1 MTEIKIHP
9 ACDLFPAM
17 SEDDFQELKAN
28 IAEHGVRDFVTFWKG
43 QLVDGRH
50 RVRAMQELGIDVMCH
65 ASELFDDDD
74 PFAFAISVNLK
85 RRHLTTSQRAMIASR
100 LATLRHGTN
109 QFEEKEESQICHSS
123 SATQNEAA
131 SALNVSKR
139 SVTEAKA
146 LERDAAPEVTA
157 AVHAGT
163 VTLNAATNLVK
174 AEPDKQKQAAIVA
187 RGKQAVKE
195 IVAAKKAE
203 EQPKPSPTKPVE
215 SNVIGD
221 VKALLKTAGANRIIR
236 SRTQAWLTRTI
247 ESTPAERVMMRR
259 ILEAMD
265 RDPDGTASKIELV
278 REDEIT

>member
-1 MTEIKIHP
+1 VTEIKIHP
-9 ACDLFPAM
+9 ACDLFPPM
-17 SEDDFQELKAN
+17 SEEDYQELKAD
-28 IAEHGVRDFVTFWKG
+28 IAANGVQESVTFWRG
-43 QLVDGRH
+43 QLIDGRH
-50 RVRAMQELGIDVMCH
+50 RVRAMQELGINVGYH
-65 ASELFDDDD
+65 SSEIYESAD

-146 LERDAAPEVTA
+146 LEREAAPEVAA

-195 IVAAKKAE
+195 AVTAKKAE
-203 EQPKPSPTKPVE
+203 EQPKPLPPKPVE

-221 VKALLKTAGANRIIR
+221 VKALLKNAGANKLIR
-236 SRTQAWLTRTI
+236 SRTQTLLTRII
-247 ESTPAERVMMRR
+247 ESTPAERAIMRR
-259 ILEAMD
+259 ILDAMD

-278 REDEIT
+278 REDEV

>member
-1 MTEIKIHP
+1 VSEIKIHP
-9 ACDLFPAM
+9 ACDLFPPM
-17 SEDDFQELKAN
+17 PEEDFQELKAN

-65 ASELFDDDD
+65 SSELYDDDD
-74 PFAFAISVNLK
+74 PFSFAISVNLK
-85 RRHLTTSQRAMIASR
+85 RRHLTTSQRAMIASK
-100 LATLRHGTN
+100 LATLLHGTN
-109 QFEEKEESQICHSS
+109 RFEEKVDARIQASTT
-123 SATQNEAA
+123 TQEKAA
-131 SALNVSKR
+131 QALNVGRTSIQ
-139 SVTEAKA
+139 EARKI
-146 LERDAAPEVTA
+146 ERDAAPEVTA

-163 VTLNAATNLVK
+163 VTLNAAANLVK

-195 IVAAKKAE
+195 VVTAKKAE
-203 EQPKPSPTKPVE
+203 EQPKPPTPKPVE

-221 VKALLKTAGANRIIR
+221 VKALLKTAGANKLIR
-236 SRTQAWLTRTI
+236 SRTQTLLTRII
-247 ESTPAERVMMRR
+247 ESTPAERAIMRR
-259 ILEAMD
+259 ILDAMD

>member
-74 PFAFAISVNLK
+74 PLAFAISVNLK

-100 LATLRHGTN
+100 LATLLHGTN
-109 QFEEKEESQICHSS
+109 QFDEKMDASNDAST
-123 SATQNEAA
+123 TQREAA
-131 SALNVSKR
+131 AALNVSR
-139 SVTEAKA
+139 PSVQRAKA
-146 LERDAAPEVTA
+146 IERDAAPEVTA

-163 VTLNAATNLVK
+163 VTLGAAANLVK

-195 IVAAKKAE
+195 VVAAKKAE
-203 EQPKPSPTKPVE
+203 EQPKPLPPKPVE

-221 VKALLKTAGANRIIR
+221 VKALLKNAGANKLIR
-236 SRTQAWLTRTI
+236 SRTQTLLTRII
-247 ESTPAERVMMRR
+247 ESTPAERAMMRR
-259 ILEAMD
+259 ILDAMD

-278 REDEIT
+278 REDEV

>member
-9 ACDLFPAM
+9 ACDLFPPM
-17 SEDDFQELKAN
+17 SEEDYQELKAD
-28 IAEHGVRDFVTFWKG
+28 IAANGVQESVTFWRG
-43 QLVDGRH
+43 QLIDGRH
-50 RVRAMQELGIDVMCH
+50 RVRAMQELGINVGYH
-65 ASELFDDDD
+65 SSEIYESAD

-85 RRHLTTSQRAMIASR
+85 RRHLTTSQRAMIASK

-109 QFEEKEESQICHSS
+109 QWEEKVEVQNQTSTTTLQDAAESLGV
-123 SATQNEAA
+123 ARA
-131 SALNVSKR
+131 SVAQ
-139 SVTEAKA
+139 AKK
-146 LERDAAPEVTA
+146 LEREAAPEVTA

-163 VTLNAATNLVK
+163 VTLGAATNLVK

-195 IVAAKKAE
+195 VVAAKKAE
-203 EQPKPSPTKPVE
+203 EPPKPPTPKPVE

-247 ESTPAERVMMRR
+247 ESTPAERVIMRR
-259 ILEAMD
+259 ILDAMD

-278 REDEIT
+278 REDEV

>member
-74 PFAFAISVNLK
+74 PFSFAISVNLK

-109 QFEEKEESQICHSS
+109 QFEEKVEVS
-123 SATQNEAA
+123 NETSTETRRDAA
-131 SALNVSKR
+131 ETLNVSLA
-139 SVTEAKA
+139 SVARAKA
-146 LERDAAPEVTA
+146 LEREAAPEVTA

-163 VTLNAATNLVK
+163 VTLGAAANLVK
-174 AEPDKQKQAAIVA
+174 AEPDKKKQAAIVA

-195 IVAAKKAE
+195 VVAAKKAE
-203 EQPKPSPTKPVE
+203 EPPKPQTPKPVE

-221 VKALLKTAGANRIIR
+221 VKALLKTAGANKLIR
-236 SRTQAWLTRTI
+236 SRTQTLLTRII
-247 ESTPAERVMMRR
+247 ESTPAERAMMRR
-259 ILEAMD
+259 ILDAMD

-278 REDEIT
+278 REDEV